1 MEELAEKYGI
11 KSANF
16 VAQEVLYEFT
26 DFWVQ
31 LQEVKANEKARLMSV
46 LLKDSPAKRRTG

>member
-31 LQEVKANEKARLMSV
+31 LQEVKANEKKRLMNAL
-46 LLKDSPAKRRTG
+46 LLKDSPKRRTG